1 MYVFILNFPKVKN
14 GQEITLLLKKEKLG
28 SASKGSITL
37 VLEVIYNKVKIKS
50 TWSKIVNVD
59 NSLYYML

>member
-1 MYVFILNFPKVKN
+1 MYVCILNFPKVKN

-50 TWSKIVNVD
+50 TWSKNC
-59 NSLYYML
+59 